1 MAESANPNNY
11 GSAFQEL
18 AQKVPNQFA
27 NELEFESLD
36 SMLDHEIVFLLL
48 CNSSQFGVSV
58 YQFLHK
64 TEKLD
69 VYIKIR
75 CEMIL
80 TLKAIRLDYQQPVL
94 LYKSEEFHR
103 MRKALRKLPEQSTE
117 AHTLLWYYTFLSK
130 EANLATKLRMS
141 KLADVP
147 NIDAYSRGAG
157 KRLTS
162 FNQEELAVA
171 SKRSQ
176 ECEYWTQLN
185 KLVTELDKH
194 KSNVLLMFLL
204 LSNSGHTI
212 FADANVNAPCVTMV
226 CLLTVEEQ
234 DYIVTTLAL
243 PSSYDDDEQFDS
255 DTMSEIVKLSPSRFR
270 SDPSFGFKNYSSPAN
285 LQILDWIDAND
296 NEVVSLLESQEGK
309 STNTD
314 GQTREHDPD
323 IFVSDSD
330 ESQLSNDDDTSD
342 HEADQTT
349 ITIPASPELQ
359 TKTIKPISHS
369 TPAPEPPGKS
379 KTPFLTPEQQFLQQ
393 KKLQREKARDNEQ
406 RAQNENKSTTHTSI
420 PEDVATTN
428 ERHSNDNES
437 NTTFIIS
444 GDACST
450 ILRQLTVRFESS
462 ITSGSIRWKHLVD
475 HCDHH
480 DRFDV
485 QMTIAKQIVSSELIP
500 TDVHLALC
508 PSIES
513 IRYMVTVTND
523 KRFVIFNRIHHP
535 NWIDWS

>member
-18 AQKVPNQFA
+18 AQMVPNQFDG
-27 NELEFESLD
+27 ELKFEELD

-80 TLKAIRLDYQQPVL
+80 TLKAIRLDYKHPVL
-94 LYKSEEFHR
+94 SYKADEFHR
-103 MRKALRKLPEQSTE
+103 MRKALRKLPEQSSE
-117 AHTLLWYYTFLSK
+117 AHTLLWYYDFLSK
-130 EANLATKLRMS
+130 ESQLATKFRMS

-171 SKRSQ
+171 SRRSQ
-176 ECEYWTQLN
+176 ECEYWTQFN
-185 KLVTELDKH
+185 KLVTELTKY

-212 FADANVNAPCVTMV
+212 FADANVNASCVTMV

-234 DYIVTTLAL
+234 DYIVQTLAL
-243 PSSYDDDEQFDS
+243 PVSYDDDKQFNS
-255 DTMSEIVKLSPSRFR
+255 DTMSEIRKLSPSRFR
-270 SDPSFGFKNYSSPAN
+270 SDPSFGYKNYTSPAN
-285 LQILDWIDAND
+285 LQILDWIDTD
-296 NEVVSLLESQEGK
+296 DSDVVNLINSEEITSPSLE
-309 STNTD
+309 

-323 IFVSDSD
+323 ALVSDSD
-330 ESQLSNDDDTSD
+330 ESLSSRSDDNSD

-349 ITIPASPELQ
+349 ITIPASPE
-359 TKTIKPISHS
+359 TKTKTFKPIGRP
-369 TPAPEPPGKS
+369 TPAPEPTGPPPR
-379 KTPFLTPEQQFLQQ
+379 TFLTPEQQFLEKQR
-393 KKLQREKARDNEQ
+393 LQREKAKAEKQLN
-406 RAQNENKSTTHTSI
+406 AKASTSQADTSN
-420 PEDVATTN
+420 PEDVATTSDRLIHN
-428 ERHSNDNES
+428 DKSNID
-437 NTTFIIS
+437 FIIS

-450 ILRQLTVRFESS
+450 ILRQIIVRFESF
-462 ITSGSIRWKHLVD
+462 INSGSTRWKQLID
-475 HCDHH
+475 HSSHNE
-480 DRFDV
+480 RFSV
-485 QMTIAKQIVSSELIP
+485 QTTIAKQIVSTELLP
-500 TDVHLALC
+500 TDVLLALC
-508 PSIES
+508 PSINS
-513 IRYMVTVTND
+513 VRYMITVTKD
-523 KRFVIFNRIHHP
+523 KRIVLFNRVHHHKW
-535 NWIDWS
+535 NDWS

>member
-11 GSAFQEL
+11 GCAFQEL

-64 TEKLD
+64 TEQLD

-94 LYKSEEFHR
+94 SYKSEEFHR

-117 AHTLLWYYTFLSK
+117 AHTLLWYFNFLSK
-130 EANLATKLRMS
+130 ESDLATKLRMS

-185 KLVTELDKH
+185 KLVNEIDKH
-194 KSNVLLMFLL
+194 KSNVLLIFLL

-234 DYIVTTLAL
+234 DYIAKTLAL
-243 PSSYDDDEQFDS
+243 PSSYDDDEQFHP

-285 LQILDWIDAND
+285 LQILDWIDTND
-296 NEVVSLLESQEGK
+296 QDVVNLLEHQEVK
-309 STNTD
+309 STNSE

-330 ESQLSNDDDTSD
+330 ESQPSLSDAESEP
-342 HEADQTT
+342 EADQTT
-349 ITIPASPELQ
+349 ITVPASPELCV
-359 TKTIKPISHS
+359 KKISPMSHS
-369 TPAPEPPGKS
+369 TPAPEPTGKP
-379 KTPFLTPEQQFLQQ
+379 KGTFLTPEQEFLQQ
-393 KKLQREKARDNEQ
+393 KKLEREKTRANEQ
-406 RAQNENKSTTHTSI
+406 RAQESTEPNRRTSN
-420 PEDVATTN
+420 PEDVATTK
-428 ERHSNDNES
+428 ERYTHNDDQNL
-437 NTTFIIS
+437 TFIIS

-450 ILRQLTVRFESS
+450 ILRQLIARFESS
-462 ITSGSIRWKHLVD
+462 IPSGRIRWKHLVD

-480 DRFDV
+480 TRFSV
-485 QMTIAKQIVSSELIP
+485 QTTIAKQIVSTELLP
-500 TDVHLALC
+500 SDVVLSLC
-508 PSIES
+508 PSIDS
-513 IRYMVTVTND
+513 IRYMVTVTKD
-523 KRFVIFNRIHHP
+523 KRIVLFNRIYHP
-535 NWIDWS
+535 NWNDWS